1 MKEITNSRGLGLI
14 ASSVSV
20 VLACAV
26 LMGCDQKASSVK
38 PSDVKS
44 ASSEPAATEQSQSS
58 TSTRPGEKITSVRVE
73 GTGKT
78 FDDALQN
85 ALILAVE
92 QVNGSRVAKT
102 VNTASLVTDYHSQA
116 SASGEYSGS
125 RSETAHADLQVDA
138 RKTVGD
144 QSGTAHESGTGNAN
158 ASGTVSGKYSASAS
172 DSGSGSASASY
183 VAASSSTSGVIRRF
197 QVASKREAQGQWYV
211 TVVADIPVYTA
222 SVASKRL
229 KIAVLPFRL
238 ANGQRSTETFE
249 ASVRSQVI
257 DALSQ
262 SGKVAVL
269 DRDYGE
275 EDQGELAQLQDES
288 FSKDEASKLGNKL
301 GADYILVGTVTKAAA
316 SRDSVYMEAVGQRVY
331 GATHASAQ
339 MTFRMIE
346 AATGVVQLSATLSGS
361 KYSGGSLDTVA
372 KEEAADLT
380 GKILDSLYPLR
391 IEYVTDG
398 VFYLGRGGDSIHV
411 GDKFRVLRQG
421 TPIEDSD
428 THEIL
433 GYSEKEIGK
442 IVVTEV
448 DSKLSKARLVD
459 GSTVQVT
466 DAKGLVARADGTSKD
481 ADSDGKGAKSES
493 GGRPKAGGK
502 AKHGDGEQ
510 SDSGKVKEGSDY

>member
-1 MKEITNSRGLGLI
+1 MREIKNNKSLGVV
-14 ASSVSV
+14 ASAISAI
-20 VLACAV
+20 LACSI
-26 LMGCDQKASSVK
+26 LLGCDQKTSAVK
-38 PSDVKS
+38 SPDVKS
-44 ASSEPAATEQSQSS
+44 VSSEPAKPEQTQGAS
-58 TSTRPGEKITSVRVE
+58 STRPGEKISSVRAE
-73 GTGKT
+73 GIGKT
-78 FDDALQN
+78 FDDALQS
-85 ALILAVE
+85 ALVLAVE
-92 QVNGSRVAKT
+92 QVNGSRVAKS

-116 SASGEYSGS
+116 SSSGEFSGS
-125 RSETAHADLQVDA
+125 ESRAAHADLQLDA
-138 RKTVGD
+138 HKNQGGD
-144 QSGTAHESGTGNAN
+144 AASLHASGNAN
-158 ASGTVSGKYSASAS
+158 ADESGKVSGKYSSSESDSGGGGASAS
-172 DSGSGSASASY
+172 F
-183 VAASSSTSGVIRRF
+183 VNASSSTSGVVRRF
-197 QVASKREAQGQWYV
+197 QVASKRQAQGQWHV
-211 TVVADIPVYTA
+211 TVVAEIPVYTA
-222 SVASKRL
+222 SAASKRL

-238 ANGQRSTETFE
+238 ANGQRATESFE
-249 ASVRSQVI
+249 ANVRSQVI

-269 DRDYGE
+269 DRDYAE
-275 EDQGELAQLQDES
+275 EDQGELSQLGDES
-288 FSKDEASKLGNKL
+288 FSKDEASKMGNKL

-361 KYSGGSLDTVA
+361 KYSGSTLDGVA
-372 KEEAADLT
+372 KAEAADLT

-391 IEYVTDG
+391 IESVTDG

-448 DSKLSKARLVD
+448 DAKLSKASLVD
-459 GSTVQVT
+459 GTSAQVT
-466 DAKGLVARADGTSKD
+466 DAKSLVARAIESSKD
-481 ADSDGKGAKSES
+481 DAAAGKGAKSAS
-493 GGRPKAGGK
+493 GDRPKTTGKTKRGG
-502 AKHGDGEQ
+502 GDR
-510 SDSGKVKEGSDY
+510 SDDGKVKEGTDY